1 MSEYERVPLE
11 PWSAVADNLRE
22 FAADGEVSESGEGIE
37 ITVGSATLLV
47 AKDGRVAAEMPF
59 HEFEAGDVDALYFDH
74 DRGAVRVEAG
84 DVSYEF
90 RRPG

>member
-11 PWSAVADNLRE
+11 PWSAVADHLRA
-22 FAADGEVSESGEGIE
+22 FAAEGEASESGEGIE
-37 ITVGSATLLV
+37 IAVGDSTFLV
-47 AKDGRVAAEMPF
+47 ARDGRVRAEMPL

-84 DVSYEF
+84 DVSYKF
-90 RRPG
+90 RKPR